1 MKAFTPSECLTL
13 DEWMGCQSFPSLFMF
28 STDLLEM
35 ETAFHLH
42 LVFLIDT
49 MKSGKPSESCDL
61 GFKRGLIFVG
71 AAFI

>member
-13 DEWMGCQSFPSLFMF
+13 DEWMGCQSFLSLFMF

-42 LVFLIDT
+42 LVFLMDNEI
-49 MKSGKPSESCDL
+49 
-61 GFKRGLIFVG
+61 R
-71 AAFI
+71 